1 MGLMVSLGQRR
12 AGARNGARLAE
23 AAIREELQRQAD
35 AESARQDELR
45 AARKVVRDAESAR
58 VRLTA
63 EDVRGSRFVRD
74 SIGWHR
80 VVRVSAKSV
89 TVETS
94 YSWTDRIALDKVLE
108 VRA

>member
-1 MGLMVSLGQRR
+1 MSTFSQRR
-12 AGARNGARLAE
+12 SGARNGARMADR
-23 AAIREELQRQAD
+23 AIHEELQRQAD
-35 AESARQDELR
+35 AEAVRQDELK
-45 AARKVVRDAESAR
+45 AARKAARDAEAAR
-58 VRLTA
+58 VRLSA

-74 SIGWHR
+74 SVGWHR
-80 VVRVSAKSV
+80 VVRVSTKSV